1 LKAEISLSLSFTIK
15 FEGANIPT
23 IIRLLKLKFNYHFH
37 INHYITIFYIALTL
51 VSCSNSEEKDR
62 DHLVFRYNQYE
73 NVSSLDPAF
82 ARDVANIWAT
92 NQLFNGLVQLDDSLH
107 IKPDIAKRWEISED
121 ALHYTFYL
129 RDDVKFHKHASFNT
143 KDSTR
148 RVVAKDFVY
157 SFNRLKD
164 PKVASPGNWVLKNVK
179 HYHAVNDT
187 ILKIDLK
194 MPFPAFLGLLS
205 MRYCSVVPKEA
216 VSYYGDKFRAHPIGT
231 GPFKF
236 KLWEENVKLVFR
248 KNQLYFEKDDNGK
261 QLPYLEAVAVTFL
274 PDKQSEFL
282 QFAKGKID
290 LLNSLDA
297 SYKDELLTPSGK
309 LRDKYKDRIN
319 ISKGPYLNSEYLGFY
334 MDTEKEE
341 IQSLLLRKAV
351 NHGFDRKKMITYLK
365 NGIGMPAENGFI
377 PKGIPGYANIPG
389 FEYNPEKSRKLV
401 EAYKKET
408 GDNEPTV
415 RIATDANYQTIC
427 EYIQRELEKIG
438 INIIVDVMPS
448 STIRQK
454 KWAGKLDTFRASWIA
469 DYPDAENFLSPYYSK
484 NHTPN
489 GPNYTH
495 FKNETFDRL
504 YEESFLITDDQ
515 IREQYYAKMD
525 SIIVAH
531 APIVPLY
538 YDEVVRFTQKNVRG
552 LTNNPQNFL
561 ILKRVWKEQL
571 D

>member
-1 LKAEISLSLSFTIK
+1 MKAEISLSLSFTIK

-187 ILKIDLK
+187 ILKIDLN

-216 VSYYGDKFRAHPIGT
+216 VSYYGDEFRAHPVGT

-248 KNQLYFEKDDNGK
+248 KNQLYFEKDTNGK

-561 ILKRVWKEQL
+561 ILKRVWKEKL

>member
-1 LKAEISLSLSFTIK
+1 M
-15 FEGANIPT
+15 
-23 IIRLLKLKFNYHFH
+23 KFNYHFH

-92 NQLFNGLVQLDDSLH
+92 NQLFNGLVQLDDNLH

-129 RDDVKFHKHASFNT
+129 RDDVKFHKHTSFNT

-187 ILKIDLK
+187 ILKIDLN

-216 VSYYGDKFRAHPIGT
+216 VSYYGDEFRAHPIGT

-334 MDTEKEE
+334 LDTEKEE

-389 FEYNPEKSRKLV
+389 FEYNPEKSRELV

-561 ILKRVWKEQL
+561 ILKRVWKEKL

>member
-1 LKAEISLSLSFTIK
+1 MKNNHFIHVISYLTI
-15 FEGANIPT
+15 AY
-23 IIRLLKLKFNYHFH
+23 LL
-37 INHYITIFYIALTL
+37 LTL
-51 VSCSNSEEKDR
+51 VSCGRSSQKNK

-73 NVSSLDPAF
+73 NISSLDPAF
-82 ARDVANIWAT
+82 ARDVANIWST

-107 IKPDIAKRWEISED
+107 IIPDIAKKWDISED
-121 ALHYTFYL
+121 GLMYTFFL
-129 RDDVKFHKHASFNT
+129 RKDVKFHKHKQFKT

-148 RVVAKDFVY
+148 PVSARDFEY
-157 SFNRLKD
+157 SFNRLID
-164 PKVASPGNWVLKNVK
+164 PKVASPGNWVLKNVSK
-179 HYHAVNDT
+179 YQAINDT
-187 ILKIDLK
+187 IFKINLKK
-194 MPFPAFLGLLS
+194 PFPAFLGLMS
-205 MRYCSVVPKEA
+205 MRYCSVVPQEIVKF
-216 VSYYGDKFRAHPIGT
+216 YGNEFRSNPIGT

-248 KNQLYFEKDDNGK
+248 KNELYFEKDKNGK

-282 QFAKGKID
+282 QFAQGKID

-297 SYKDELLTPSGK
+297 SYKDELLTPGGK
-309 LRDKYKDRIN
+309 LRDAYKNSVN

-334 MDTEKEE
+334 LDTDKQE
-341 IQSLLLRKAV
+341 IQSTWLRKAI
-351 NHGFDRKKMITYLK
+351 NHGFDRVKMIKYLK
-365 NGIGMPAENGFI
+365 NGIGTPAVNGFI
-377 PKGIPGYANIPG
+377 PKGIPGFNNISG
-389 FEYNPEKSRKLV
+389 YEYNPEKARHYVDK
-401 EAYKKET
+401 YKEQT
-408 GDNEPTV
+408 GNKNPTL
-415 RIATDANYQTIC
+415 RLATDANYQSIC
-427 EYIQRELEKIG
+427 EFIQRELEKVG
-438 INIIVDVMPS
+438 LNIIVDVMPS

-454 KWAGKLDTFRASWIA
+454 KWGGKLELFRASWIA

-495 FKNETFDRL
+495 FKNDTFDRL
-504 YEESFLITDDQ
+504 YEESFLITDAKV
-515 IREQYYAKMD
+515 RELQYAKMD

-561 ILKRVWKEQL
+561 ILKRVWKERVR
-571 D
+571 

>member
-1 LKAEISLSLSFTIK
+1 MKAEISLSLSFTIK

-23 IIRLLKLKFNYHFH
+23 IIRLLKLKFNYHSH

-187 ILKIDLK
+187 ILKIDLN

-216 VSYYGDKFRAHPIGT
+216 VSYYGDEFRAHPIGT

-248 KNQLYFEKDDNGK
+248 KNQLYFEKDDKGK

-561 ILKRVWKEQL
+561 ILKRVWKEKL